1 MSRSTFPVQKVN
13 VMNHSKSLLAE
24 LTRIGLPLLILAT
37 GIGGFLVFGQ
47 RPKMARREET
57 GHTAPL
63 VEAAEVRAFDK
74 KLPIE
79 VDGVAIP
86 YRQVKLSAEVPGR
99 ITRKES
105 SSRAGSYVHQ
115 NGFLLQIDPTDYDL
129 EVARLQSELTQ
140 ADEDIKAADIDI
152 SNTRSLIDL
161 ARQDLGLQ
169 RKDLARREKLRASR
183 TISENDLDDARRLE
197 LSKQNALQ
205 TLCNQLAA
213 HTQRKRTLQAARER
227 VHVQLQRAEADRK
240 RTRVLSPVSGTVV
253 ADYVEQG
260 NFVKKGDPLFLL
272 NETSRMEVK
281 CSLRMDQLYWLWMQ
295 HGSDERPG
303 RSQPE
308 ARFEL
313 PNTKVDVVFRLHGV
327 EYIWDGVLS
336 RYEGTGLDVKTRMIP
351 CRVRVDAPTR
361 VRIGAGGTTIG
372 GFSLPTLF
380 NGMFV
385 AVRIPVAP
393 AVPLLAVPSVAVRPG
408 GRVWVV
414 RDGALRFVTV
424 KIVLATG
431 ETVVVRQ
438 PARGELRPGDKVV
451 TSPLPSVKTGMSVTE
466 VAAQ

>member
-1 MSRSTFPVQKVN
+1 MSRRQ
-13 VMNHSKSLLAE
+13 
-24 LTRIGLPLLILAT
+24 
-37 GIGGFLVFGQ
+37 
-47 RPKMARREET
+47 ET
-57 GHTAPL
+57 GNSTPL
-63 VEAAEVRAFDK
+63 VETATVRAFDK

-99 ITRKES
+99 ITRKEA

-115 NGFLLQIDPTDYDL
+115 NDVLLQIDPTDYDL

-140 ADEDIKAADIDI
+140 ADTDIKAVEIDI

-161 ARQDLGLQ
+161 ARQDLVLQ
-169 RKDLARREKLRASR
+169 RKDLTRREKLRATK

-197 LSKQNALQ
+197 LAKRNALQ
-205 TLCNQLAA
+205 MLQNQLAS

-227 VHVQLQRAEADRK
+227 VHVQLQRAEVDRT
-240 RTRVLSPVSGTVV
+240 RTRVVSPVSGTVV

-295 HGSDERPG
+295 HGSAERPKG
-303 RSQPE
+303 SRPE
-308 ARFEL
+308 SRFEL
-313 PNTKVDVVFRLHGV
+313 PNTKVEVVFRLRGV

-336 RYEGTGLDVKTRMIP
+336 RYEGTGLDAKTRMVP

-361 VRIGAGGTTIG
+361 VRTDAGGSAVG
-372 GFSLPTLF
+372 GFSIPALF
-380 NGMFV
+380 SGMYV

-393 AVPLLAVPSVAVRPG
+393 SVPLLAIPSVAVRPG

-414 RDGALRFVTV
+414 RDGALRFMTV
-424 KIVLATG
+424 KTVLATG

-438 PARGELRPGDKVV
+438 PAGGELRPGDKVV
-451 TSPLPSVKTGMSVTE
+451 TSPLASVKTGMPVTE